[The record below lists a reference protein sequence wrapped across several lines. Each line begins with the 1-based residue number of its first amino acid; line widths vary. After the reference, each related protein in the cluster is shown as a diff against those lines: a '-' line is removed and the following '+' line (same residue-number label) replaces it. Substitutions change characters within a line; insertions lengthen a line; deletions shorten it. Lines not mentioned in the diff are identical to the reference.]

1 MKIAYYGHSSFAAE
15 INGKHLLFDPFITQ
29 NPLAE
34 AVDIKKI
41 KADYIF
47 VSHAHYDHIIDAAA
61 IADQTGATVI
71 SNFEVITWLGK
82 NGVKNTRPLNP
93 GGTYSSDFGR
103 AKCVNAIH
111 SSSLPD
117 GTYGGSAGGFVVESA
132 DANFY
137 YSGDTALTLDM
148 KLISGHEFDR
158 DRATETTKLKFAVL
172 CIGGN
177 LTMYIDDAIRAADLL
192 QCKDVMGV
200 HYDTFP
206 LIKIDHAAAKEKFRS
221 KGLNLHLL
229 PIGGTQ
235 DF

>member
-1 MKIAYYGHSSFAAE
+1 MKISYYGHASFAAE

-29 NPLAE
+29 NPLAKG
-34 AVDIKKI
+34 VDIKTI
-41 KADYIF
+41 EADYIF
-47 VSHAHYDHIIDAAA
+47 VSHAHFDHITDAAA
-61 IADQTGATVI
+61 IAEQTGAIVI
-71 SNFEVITWLGK
+71 SNFEVVSWLGK

-103 AKCVNAIH
+103 AKCVNAVH

-117 GTYGGSAGGFVVESA
+117 GTYGGSAGGFVIEST
-132 DANFY
+132 DGNFY

-148 KLISGHEFDR
+148 KLISEI
-158 DRATETTKLKFAVL
+158 TKLKFAVL

-177 LTMYIDDAIRAADLL
+177 LTMDIDDAIRAAGLL

-206 LIKIDHAAAKEKFRS
+206 LIAIDHAAAKEKFRS
-221 KGLNLHLL
+221 NGLTLQLL
-229 PIGGTQ
+229 PIGATR

>member
-1 MKIAYYGHSSFAAE
+1 MKITYYGHSCFAAE

-29 NPLAE
+29 NPLAK

-47 VSHAHYDHIIDAAA
+47 VSHAHFDHMADAAA
-61 IADQTGATVI
+61 IAGQTGATVI
-71 SNFEVITWLGK
+71 SNYEIITWLGK
-82 NGVKNTRPLNP
+82 NGVKNVQPLNP

-111 SSSLPD
+111 SSSFSD
-117 GTYGGSAGGFVVESA
+117 GTYGGVAGGFVVESA
-132 DANFY
+132 AANFY

-148 KLISGHEFDR
+148 KLIS
-158 DRATETTKLKFAVL
+158 ETTKLKFAVL
-172 CIGGN
+172 CIGGT
-177 LTMYIDDAIRAADLL
+177 LTMDADEAIRAAGLL
-192 QCKDVMGV
+192 QCKEFMGV

-221 KGLNLHLL
+221 KELTLHLL

>member
-41 KADYIF
+41 KADYIL
-47 VSHAHYDHIIDAAA
+47 VSHAHYDHIIDTAA
-61 IADQTGATVI
+61 IADQTGATVV
-71 SNFEVITWLGK
+71 SNFE
-82 NGVKNTRPLNP
+82 NTRPLNP
-93 GGTYSSDFGR
+93 GGTYSADFGW

-148 KLISGHEFDR
+148 KLIS
-158 DRATETTKLKFAVL
+158 ETTKLKFAVL
-172 CIGGN
+172 CIGGI
-177 LTMYIDDAIRAADLL
+177 LTMDIDDAIRAADLL

-221 KGLNLHLL
+221 KGLTLHLL

>member
-1 MKIAYYGHSSFAAE
+1 MKITYYGHSCFAAE
-15 INGKHLLFDPFITQ
+15 INGKYLLFDPFITQ
-29 NPLAE
+29 NPLAR

-47 VSHAHYDHIIDAAA
+47 VSHGHYDHITDTAA

-71 SNFEVITWLGK
+71 SNFEVTSWLGK
-82 NGVKNTRPLNP
+82 NGVKNAQPLNP
-93 GGTYSSDFGR
+93 GGTYSSDFAR
-103 AKCVNAIH
+103 VKCVNAIH

-117 GTYGGSAGGFVVESA
+117 GSYGGSAGGFLVESA

-148 KLISGHEFDR
+148 RLIS
-158 DRATETTKLKFAVL
+158 ETTKLTFAVL
-172 CIGGN
+172 CIGGT
-177 LTMYIDDAIRAADLL
+177 LTMDVDDAIRATGLL

-206 LIKIDHAAAKEKFRS
+206 LIKVDHAAAKEQFRS
-221 KGLNLHLL
+221 KGLTLHLL
-229 PIGGTQ
+229 PIGGAEE
-235 DF
+235 F

>member
-15 INGKHLLFDPFITQ
+15 INGKYLLFDPFITQ
-29 NPLAE
+29 NPLAKT
-34 AVDIKKI
+34 VDIKKI

-47 VSHAHYDHIIDAAA
+47 VSHAHFDHITDTAA

-71 SNFEVITWLGK
+71 SNYEVISWLGK

-93 GGTYSSDFGR
+93 GGSYSSDFGR

-117 GTYGGSAGGFVVESA
+117 GTYGGSAGGFVIESA

-148 KLISGHEFDR
+148 KLIS
-158 DRATETTKLKFAVL
+158 ETTELKFAVL

-177 LTMYIDDAIRAADLL
+177 LTMDIDDAIRAAELL

-221 KGLNLHLL
+221 KRLTLHLL
-229 PIGGTQ
+229 PIGATQ